1 MRRVSARESR
11 QMVGLTPP
19 RIDAAGQHNGSAQR
33 VPGSDAEVTMDVG
46 DIGRIGRRT
55 VITCLRGVSRA
66 ILAPL
71 EGVPLFALSLAA
83 LATLP
88 AIIGLWLV
96 PQSLLTVRKVAS
108 GQRQRALDWSGVTIE
123 SPYRSRPPKAT
134 NGPIGR
140 IRCCVWLLGDPA
152 TWRDLLWM
160 LVGAPAGA
168 LLAAPAF
175 AIICGT
181 GGLLFNWWG
190 AANQGGAFQLVILAG
205 VPAGIIGG
213 PWLLKAH
220 AMFSELLLAPTR
232 KELEARLTRVSES
245 RSEAV
250 DTSAAELRRIE
261 RDLHDGAQARIV
273 SFGMSVGLAE
283 QMLKDNPDMARELL
297 AEARA
302 SSGQALSELRALV
315 RGIHPPVLAERGLVG
330 AVQALALTVPLP
342 VDLHFD
348 LPGRPPAPVE
358 SAVYFAVAEALTNVA
373 KHSGADRASVQI
385 EYETGRMIAIVSDNG
400 VGGAGPR
407 PGGGLHGIERRLAAF
422 DGTAAVTS
430 PAGGPTMVTMEL
442 PCELSL
448 AKT

>member
-1 MRRVSARESR
+1 MDFRGVRRIA
-11 QMVGLTPP
+11 
-19 RIDAAGQHNGSAQR
+19 
-33 VPGSDAEVTMDVG
+33 
-46 DIGRIGRRT
+46 RRT

-71 EGVPLFALSLAA
+71 GGIPLFALSIAA

-88 AIIGLWLV
+88 AIIGLWLA
-96 PQSLLTVRKVAS
+96 PKALLAVRDVAS
-108 GQRQRALDWSGVTIE
+108 RQRQRALEWSGVTIAT
-123 SPYRSRPPKAT
+123 PYRPRPPKAT

-140 IRCCVWLLGDPA
+140 IRCCAWLLRDPA
-152 TWRDLLWM
+152 TWRDLLWV
-160 LVGAPAGA
+160 LIGVPAGA

-175 AIICGT
+175 AVVAGA
-181 GGLLFNWWG
+181 GGILFGWWG
-190 AANQGGAFQLVILAG
+190 AANQTGVSQLLIIAAL
-205 VPAGIIGG
+205 PAGIIGG

-220 AMFSELLLAPTR
+220 AMFSGLLLAPTK
-232 KELEARLTRVSES
+232 KELEARLTQVSES
-245 RSEAV
+245 RSEVV
-250 DTSAAELRRIE
+250 DASAAELRRIE

-273 SFGMSVGLAE
+273 AFGMSVGLAE
-283 QMLKDNPDMARELL
+283 QMLKDDPEMALELL

-315 RGIHPPVLAERGLVG
+315 RGIHPPVLAERGLDG
-330 AVQALALTVPLP
+330 AVRALALTVPMP
-342 VDLHFD
+342 VDLHID
-348 LPGRPPAPVE
+348 LLGRPPAPVE

-373 KHSGADRASVQI
+373 KHSGASRASVQL
-385 EYETGRMIAIVSDNG
+385 EYEDGRLIAIVSDNG
-400 VGGAGPR
+400 VGGAGPC

-422 DGTAAVTS
+422 DGTTAVTS